1 MVVDGRYATQL
12 LARHWWETVFFNYR
26 DSGFVQRY
34 GFDPLSGAD
43 HAGAEMK
50 CTRRRVDKPGWAK
63 PRWHAR
69 YMYGDSIPGC
79 APKPTPYEVRRAWV
93 RGERLGG
100 AWVLT
105 GGGSFARRAGVIWV
119 RSRGPWGSDRAIVGA
134 PLRCRS

>member
-1 MVVDGRYATQL
+1 MGASKSRLGIID
-12 LARHWWETVFFNYR
+12 
-26 DSGFVQRY
+26 
-34 GFDPLSGAD
+34 LSLPPNVMGLIRSPAQK
-43 HAGAEMK
+43 HAGGEMK
-50 CTRRRVDKPGWAK
+50 CTRRRVDKPCWAK

-100 AWVLT
+100 SWVFT

-119 RSRGPWGSDRAIVGA
+119 RSRGPWGADRAIVGA